1 MQIQRNII
9 NVTHRS
15 KKINSHK
22 YKKAK
27 IVEASLIFS
36 CLIAAAI
43 FVVRRGQDTN
53 WDLLNYHYYQ
63 GYSLINGR
71 FSNDLAAAN
80 LQSFFNPIANALAYL
95 ALKHLSFPFSAWSI
109 LLIQLI
115 SIPAIALLAK
125 EIAKSLGY
133 SRSSPSTIPAVLLS
147 LLAPLWIS
155 ELGTT
160 FFSSWTLP
168 LLLWGI
174 YLLLTAHK
182 KDLISRNRIL
192 IAGILFG
199 LAVGLKLTNA
209 PFALSAIFIF
219 AILNYQ
225 NGWRTFT
232 LNCTFF
238 FTHLRHWFF
247 NSWMVVLDPLE

>member
-1 MQIQRNII
+1 M
-9 NVTHRS
+9 
-15 KKINSHK
+15 
-22 YKKAK
+22 
-27 IVEASLIFS
+27 IFS

-182 KDLISRNRIL
+182 KRPDFKEPNTDSWHIIWSCGRLKTNKCSLRPQCNFHFCHLELPER
-192 IAGILFG
+192 
-199 LAVGLKLTNA
+199 LANIYTELHIFYSPA
-209 PFALSAIFIF
+209 ALVF
-219 AILNYQ
+219 Q
-225 NGWRTFT
+225 
-232 LNCTFF
+232 
-238 FTHLRHWFF
+238 
-247 NSWMVVLDPLE
+247 